1 MVRFRTALRSTS
13 TSRVVAV
20 ALLLLLAAGVAWH
33 ELGRTGGKAVPYRLV
48 DLGPLVLTT
57 AVGTP
62 TRKQSVLDKLLGGR
76 RVTLPPGREAI
87 LISPG
92 PRSSTGYDVE
102 VLSIEEQRSR
112 IAVRVRVITP
122 RLGEPVRPVVTYP
135 YRLVMMPASRK
146 HVTIRWEGR

>member
-1 MVRFRTALRSTS
+1 MLVT
-13 TSRVVAV
+13 
-20 ALLLLLAAGVAWH
+20 AGVAWRA
-33 ELGRTGGKAVPYRLV
+33 LGRSGGHPVPYRLV
-48 DLGPLVLTT
+48 NLGPLVLTT

-76 RVTLPPGREAI
+76 RIRLPRGREAI

-92 PRSSTGYDVE
+92 PRSSTGYDVR
-102 VLSIEEQRSR
+102 VLSIVEERRR
-112 IAVRVRVITP
+112 IVVRVREVAP
-122 RLGEPVRPVVTYP
+122 RLGDPVRPVVTYP

>member
-1 MVRFRTALRSTS
+1 
-13 TSRVVAV
+13 
-20 ALLLLLAAGVAWH
+20 
-33 ELGRTGGKAVPYRLV
+33 VPYRLV
-48 DLGPLVLTT
+48 DLGPLALTT

-112 IAVRVRVITP
+112 IVVRVREITP